1 VKVADFIINCS
12 NPVNSIRYFYGV
24 KVVFHF
30 SANQQMGISHE
41 TLYLIN
47 INILSFTS
55 SFSFSVLFM
64 IVSFCLLIDNGDFI
78 TFFVK

>member
-1 VKVADFIINCS
+1 M
-12 NPVNSIRYFYGV
+12 R
-24 KVVFHF
+24 
-30 SANQQMGISHE
+30 ISHE

-47 INILSFTS
+47 INININRPRIHLSFTS

-64 IVSFCLLIDNGDFI
+64 IVSFGLLVDNSDFI